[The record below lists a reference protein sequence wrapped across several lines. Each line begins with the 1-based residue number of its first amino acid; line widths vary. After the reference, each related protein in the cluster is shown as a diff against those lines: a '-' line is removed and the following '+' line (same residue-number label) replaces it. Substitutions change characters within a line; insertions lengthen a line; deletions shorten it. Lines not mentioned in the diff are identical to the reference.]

1 MALTDLQRAI
11 CRVIAENRIAGGES
25 YVAGGAALNTVIDAP
40 RRSRDIDIFHD
51 TDEALQTS
59 WDADRQLLVSGGFD
73 VRPLR
78 QRPTFVEAEVSRGG
92 ESVLVEWLRD
102 SAFRFFPL
110 QKHDDLGLTL
120 HPYDLA
126 TNKLLAFVGRVE
138 VRDWVDL
145 VNCNDRIQP
154 LGFLAWG
161 ACGKD
166 AGFSPRSVLEHARRS
181 GHYTSEEVSEL
192 SFAGPPP
199 DARELALE
207 WRRMLAEADEIVSL
221 FPPEEAGTCV
231 VDEHGRL
238 FSGSAGDTKT
248 ALSGG
253 RLRFH
258 RGRIGGV
265 LPTVRS

>member
-1 MALTDLQRAI
+1 MALTDLQRAV
-11 CRVIAENRIAGGES
+11 CRVIAENRIAAGES

-40 RRSRDIDIFHD
+40 RTSRDIDIFHD
-51 TDEALQTS
+51 TDEALRTC
-59 WDADRQLLVSGGFD
+59 WDADKRLLETSGFE

-78 QRPTFVEAEVSRGG
+78 ERPTFVEAEVSRTG
-92 ESVLVEWLRD
+92 ESVLVEWMRD

-110 QKHDDLGLTL
+110 QRHADLGLTL

-126 TNKLLAFVGRVE
+126 TNKLLALAGRLE

-145 VNCNDRIQP
+145 VNCNERIQP

-166 AGFSPRSVLEHARRS
+166 AGFSPRGLLEHARRS
-181 GHYTSEEVSEL
+181 GHYTSEEISEL

-199 DARELALE
+199 DAQEMARE
-207 WRRMLAEADEIVSL
+207 WRRMLAEADEIVSAL
-221 FPPEEAGTCV
+221 PPEEAGTCV
-231 VDEHGRL
+231 IDERGRL
-238 FSGSAGDTKT
+238 FQGSAGETQM
-248 ALSGG
+248 ALSDG

-258 RGRIGGV
+258 RGRVGGV
-265 LPTVRS
+265 LPTVKS